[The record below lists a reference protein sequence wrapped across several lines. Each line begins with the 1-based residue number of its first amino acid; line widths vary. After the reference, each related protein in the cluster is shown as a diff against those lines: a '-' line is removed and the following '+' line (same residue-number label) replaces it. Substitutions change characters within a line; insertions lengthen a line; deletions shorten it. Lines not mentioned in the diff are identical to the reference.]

1 MARTQDG
8 ITAPFSDPVYL
19 KAAALDPAFSLL
31 WVEPHVLVNRDIKA
45 EVAQRVKGNKYY

>member
-8 ITAPFSDPVYL
+8 VTASFADPVYL

-31 WVEPHVLVNRDIKA
+31 WVEPHVLLNRDAKA
-45 EVAQRVKGNKYY
+45 EVAQRVEGKFY